1 MHGEIEVESAPGAG
15 SCFRFTARFDVTTGK
30 NAAMPAHS
38 ILTGKRVLVVDDNDA
53 MRSLHIWIA
62 KSFGC
67 HVEGADS
74 GEAVLARIEA
84 GKHLDLIL
92 LDWKLPGQDGLA
104 IARRLR
110 TTGHAMPI
118 ILITGSEPEEARQQT
133 SEGDIQAFLAKPV
146 ARSTLYD
153 TMVDVLG
160 GHAVLPPL
168 VAQQGT
174 TPDLSGARI
183 LLVDDNDFNRQV
195 GCELVGITGAVVKTA
210 DDGIQAVTA
219 AIRGGYDLVL
229 MDLQMPVMDGYTAA
243 RIIRELWPDLPI
255 LALTAHAMSE
265 ETARVLAAGM
275 NDIITKPILPDALYA
290 MLTRWLPSGA
300 WHDRVTPA
308 VPPAPT
314 IEPTIAP
321 PPPPPALLSSISPRR
336 SPG

>member
-1 MHGEIEVESAPGAG
+1 
-15 SCFRFTARFDVTTGK
+15 
-30 NAAMPAHS
+30 
-38 ILTGKRVLVVDDNDA
+38 
-53 MRSLHIWIA
+53 LHIWIA